1 MMHYLFKRLA
11 LVVPTLLVILTLNFF
26 VIQLCPGGPV
36 EQMLA
41 RIQGEERSLLERAGA
56 SGQDEIKTVQ
66 SSLDNMGTY
75 RSDGGLDPELEQRIK
90 RYYGFDKPLLER
102 YWMMLSGFARFEFG
116 DSLFRDKSILELVRE
131 KLPVSLSLGLWTTL
145 ISYIVSVPL
154 GIRKAIRAGS
164 AFDAWTS
171 FAVVAASA
179 VPTFLFAILLVILF
193 AGGSYW
199 DLFPLRGL
207 VSPGFDD
214 MSLAARI
221 LDYAWH
227 MTLPVL
233 AMVIGSFAGTT
244 LLTRNCFLDEI
255 GKQYVVTARAKGL
268 TENRVLYGHV
278 FRNAM
283 LIFIAGFPGAFIG
296 MFFTGALLI
305 EVIFSLDGLGQMG
318 FAATMQRDY
327 PLMFATLYISTLLGL
342 VIKLLSDITYTLVDP
357 RIDFGA
363 VNSRGS

>member
-1 MMHYLFKRLA
+1 MIHYILKRLL
-11 LVVPTLLVILTLNFF
+11 LVIPTLLVILTINFF

-41 RIQGEERSLLERAGA
+41 RIQGTERSVLERTGG
-56 SGQDEIKTVQ
+56 STQDEIRVVQ
-66 SSLDNMGTY
+66 SSLDNMGSY
-75 RSDGGLDPELEQRIK
+75 RGADGLDPELVDRIRK
-90 RYYGFDKPLLER
+90 FYGFDRPILER
-102 YWMMLSGFARFEFG
+102 YWNMLADFARFRFG

-145 ISYIVSVPL
+145 ISYVISIPL
-154 GIRKAIRAGS
+154 GIRKSIRAGTP
-164 AFDAWTS
+164 FDAWTS

-179 VPTFLFAILLVILF
+179 VPTFLFAIALVILF

-199 DLFPLRGL
+199 NVFPLRGL
-207 VSPGFDD
+207 VSPDFE
-214 MSLAARI
+214 SLDTMGKIA
-221 LDYAWH
+221 DYAWH
-227 MTLPVL
+227 MALPVL
-233 AMVIGSFAGTT
+233 SMVIGSFAGTT

-255 GKQYVVTARAKGL
+255 GRQYVVAARARGL
-268 TENRVLYGHV
+268 TESRVLYGHV

-296 MFFTGALLI
+296 MFFTGSLLI

-318 FAATMQRDY
+318 FEATMQRDY

-342 VIKLLSDITYTLVDP
+342 VVKVVSDLTYSLVDP
-357 RIDFGA
+357 RIDFQS
-363 VNSRGS
+363 VNQ